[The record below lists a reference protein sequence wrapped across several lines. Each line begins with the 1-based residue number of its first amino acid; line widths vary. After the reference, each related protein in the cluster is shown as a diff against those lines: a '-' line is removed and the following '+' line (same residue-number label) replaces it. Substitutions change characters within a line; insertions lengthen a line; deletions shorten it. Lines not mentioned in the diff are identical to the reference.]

1 MVSFLEASSNL
12 IYVVILAIIVR
23 TGYLT
28 LLQFI
33 TPYMLILP
41 YAFLMNT
48 SHNKNRVIE
57 HGWKNVFMN
66 VVRKGNNSAVILYEN
81 NQKNANNSKELDSK
95 KTSDNQGYDPKYYGS
110 DDSVLDEGKPER
122 TAELHEHILNQTETD
137 CRQEPGTSGCSSLI
151 LDVKKLKIEDT
162 NQDHCRNRNNTLGSI

>member
-33 TPYMLILP
+33 IPYMLILP

-66 VVRKGNNSAVILYEN
+66 VVRKGNNSAVIPYEN

-95 KTSDNQGYDPKYYGS
+95 KTSDNQG
-110 DDSVLDEGKPER
+110 
-122 TAELHEHILNQTETD
+122 
-137 CRQEPGTSGCSSLI
+137 
-151 LDVKKLKIEDT
+151 
-162 NQDHCRNRNNTLGSI
+162 